1 MAYPTV
7 PTLSPYQPAEVVNL
21 LDGGS
26 YDTNLEAIMDYLNQL
41 GAYIDSEIST
51 VSTAASEA
59 ASAAAA
65 AQETASTAQ
74 TTATAA
80 QTAATEAQ
88 STATAAQSA
97 AAAAQSTADSA
108 ASAAS
113 AAQSRADAAYEL
125 AEQASSGG
133 GSSVSVSVGDDYTA
147 QSLAGEKTLT
157 ITVDGTAYTV
167 GGASAA

>member
-7 PTLSPYQPAEVVNL
+7 PTLLPYQPAEVVNL

-65 AQETASTAQ
+65 AQ

-97 AAAAQSTADSA
+97 ATTAQSTADSA

-113 AAQSRADAAYEL
+113 AAQTRADAAYEL

-133 GSSVSVSVGDDYTA
+133 GSTVSVSVGDDYTA